1 MGVKERD
8 EVRGE
13 EERTEIRAERNR
25 EEKRRGY
32 FSMPFSWVSK

>member
-8 EVRGE
+8 EVRRE
-13 EERTEIRAERNR
+13 KERTEIRVERNR

-32 FSMPFSWVSK
+32 FS